1 MNINFR
7 LLVLVLTCSLAGP
20 LHAAVDAPESETAVC
35 KPERQK
41 IWKAESTET
50 REMAVGSYK
59 ECLSNKAPF
68 LMCRSDNAWC
78 SELGAENVT
87 ECPLYEYPETIIFD
101 LRTNQTQLQLGLNYP
116 GNTYGQITNFEVTGF
131 TDIYHFRT
139 EYFRGVSVVGFSRD
153 MSVVTDYTSTLNTED
168 GFPRILGGDR
178 HSCTRYA
185 TEKLK
190 EEDSGRSEA
199 HLFESTVTTNLAHD
213 RLLTSAKE
221 GDAEAQFQLAMRF
234 YEGVDV
240 EQDGYQALFLLRK
253 SAAGGF
259 VAANYSIGFLYEFGE
274 GIEQDLERAI
284 RWYRIAADMGFGPA
298 QSRLGDFYFFGESG
312 QIERNFE
319 KAFYW
324 YTLGAKQNDP
334 EALLG
339 LGLMHSE
346 GHFVEQDADVATS
359 YFEKAAEVGS
369 LDAQTI
375 LGNQYYDEEKF
386 HLAAKYL
393 ELASAQGDPYAQY
406 NLANLYEVGAG
417 VDKDFVKMTKLFGYA
432 AVQGY
437 AEAQHAYALSHLSG
451 LGVKQNYSLA
461 YKWQRLAAEQ
471 GLLDAQFALANMY
484 LKGQGTEQNLSS
496 ASKWFLAASEQ
507 GDTRSQINLARL
519 LHEGVGIKQNNIHA
533 LMWASIAAQNGNAA
547 ALSLRDKIDKSMTF
561 YDVRQTEK
569 LIEQCLSNNLV
580 GC

>member
-1 MNINFR
+1 MKNFVCVSC
-7 LLVLVLTCSLAGP
+7 LLVSFSSFASDT
-20 LHAAVDAPESETAVC
+20 EMAVC
-35 KPERQK
+35 KTERQK

-50 REMAVGSYK
+50 REVALDSYK
-59 ECLSNKAPF
+59 DCLSNKAP
-68 LMCRSDNAWC
+68 LLTCRSEKAWC
-78 SELGAENVT
+78 SEPRADNIDQ
-87 ECPLYEYPETIIFD
+87 CSPSRYPKTITFD
-101 LRTNQTQLQLGLNYP
+101 LRTDQLQLELGHSDY
-116 GNTYGQITNFEVTGF
+116 GNTLGEITNFEVTGF

-153 MSVVTDYTSTLNTED
+153 MFVVTDYTSTLNTQD
-168 GFPRILGGDR
+168 GYPRILGGDR
-178 HSCTRYA
+178 DSCTRHA
-185 TEKLK
+185 IETSKNEVS
-190 EEDSGRSEA
+190 DPNSES
-199 HLFESTVTTNLAHD
+199 HSSTAVETKISVHD
-213 RLLTSAKE
+213 RLFAAANE
-221 GDAEAQFQLAMRF
+221 GDAEAQFKLAIRF
-234 YEGVDV
+234 YEGNGVA
-240 EQDGYQALFLLRK
+240 QDTSQALFWLK
-253 SAAGGF
+253 KAAKGGF
-259 VAANYSIGFLYEFGE
+259 VPANYSIGFLYEFGE
-274 GIEQDLERAI
+274 GIEQDLEQAI
-284 RWYRIAADMGFGPA
+284 RWYRVAADMSFGPA

-312 QIERNFE
+312 QIESSFE

-334 EALLG
+334 ESLLG

-346 GHFVEQDADVATS
+346 GHVVKQDVDVATS
-359 YFEKAAEVGS
+359 YFEKAAEAGS

-375 LGNQYYDEEKF
+375 LGNQYYDEKKF

-417 VDKDFVKMTKLFGYA
+417 VDKDFVKMTKLFGFA

-461 YKWQRLAAEQ
+461 YKWQKLAAEQ

-484 LKGQGTEQNLSS
+484 LKGQGTERNLIS

-519 LHEGVGIKQNNIHA
+519 LHEGVGVKQNTIHA
-533 LMWASIAAQNGNAA
+533 LMWASIAARNGNAA

-561 YDVRQTEK
+561 YDVREAEK
-569 LIEQCLSNNLV
+569 LIEQCLSKTLV
-580 GC
+580 DC